1 MRGWIWAG
9 PGRAGSGSNYRE
21 DIWEHVGAQMALTA
35 ADLQYPALSHAAVCV
50 CAYTVHM
57 CVFVW
62 FVHTAR
68 HGGSGPL
75 QTSEPSPVAFSDSVI
90 LRLFLLHFSLRATAS

>member
-35 ADLQYPALSHAAVCV
+35 ADLQYSAPGSAVVCV
-50 CAYTVHM
+50 CV
-57 CVFVW
+57 CV
-62 FVHTAR
+62 
-68 HGGSGPL
+68 
-75 QTSEPSPVAFSDSVI
+75 
-90 LRLFLLHFSLRATAS
+90 